1 MIYPPAGAKTKKC
14 PKCGGLMWVRS
25 VEYFGLCFS
34 RDEWCCSELD
44 CDYSTPAENA
54 PPLPIEI

>member
-1 MIYPPAGAKTKKC
+1 
-14 PKCGGLMWVRS
+14 MWVRS